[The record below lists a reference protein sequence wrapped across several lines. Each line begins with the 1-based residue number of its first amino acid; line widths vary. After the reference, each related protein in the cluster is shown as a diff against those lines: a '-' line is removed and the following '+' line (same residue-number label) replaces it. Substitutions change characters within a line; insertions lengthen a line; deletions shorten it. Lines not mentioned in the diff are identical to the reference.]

1 MYSSINTSQMFAQ
14 VIDGQIMRLNLR
26 RGAKIPGV
34 SLGKNSS
41 TADYISNGLYP
52 IVGTKPTYDTNVSK
66 VSGPTYNVVDHTVVK
81 TYVVTD
87 KSLGEMKIS
96 KREELGNVFS
106 NKAVRPIVDTG
117 LGFNAQGGYRDID
130 NELDVTHDITTD
142 QLGLILTA
150 IEISGAS
157 LINNKWT
164 LSDAITSAT
173 TKEELFNIDTNTG
186 WGII

>member
-1 MYSSINTSQMFAQ
+1 
-14 VIDGQIMRLNLR
+14 
-26 RGAKIPGV
+26 
-34 SLGKNSS
+34 
-41 TADYISNGLYP
+41 
-52 IVGTKPTYDTNVSK
+52 
-66 VSGPTYNVVDHTVVK
+66 
-81 TYVVTD
+81 
-87 KSLGEMKIS
+87 MKIS

-130 NELDVTHDITTD
+130 NIKVGIKLGSTRFRDELDVTHDITTD

-173 TKEELFNIDTNTG
+173 TKEELFDIDTNTG